1 MRKECQHLFGTRS
14 RIFYSLKGK
23 YNYMDKN
30 LLQKYINE
38 NLSSYKIA
46 KLENVSP
53 AKVKYWLKKHGI
65 KSKVKYTLEDIRH
78 FLPETKS
85 IAELLSRLNL
95 KPCGGNY
102 YTIKR
107 ILQEENLDTTHWTG
121 QGWSKDQQ
129 LKDWSNYTA
138 SRSIRKILIKERGNQ
153 CEKCGITNWLGIP
166 LGIEMHH
173 IDGDRTNNDK
183 TNLVLLCPN
192 CHSITDNFKNRKRL

>member
-1 MRKECQHLFGTRS
+1 
-14 RIFYSLKGK
+14 
-23 YNYMDKN
+23 MDKN

-53 AKVKYWLKKHGI
+53 TKVKYWLKKHGI
-65 KSKVKYTLEDIRH
+65 KSKVKYTLEDIRY

-85 IAELLSRLNL
+85 IAELLSCLNL

-138 SRSIRKILIKERGNQ
+138 SRSIRKILIKERGNR
-153 CEKCGITNWLGIP
+153 CEKCGIIDWLGIP

-173 IDGDRTNNDK
+173 IDGDRTNNSK